1 MARFGFAVKVLGQ
14 NGLKS
19 NDARRWQSGPHLR
32 VSLEYLHAI
41 FDYLE
46 KTGIRM
52 YRISSDIAPYATH
65 PDLPQFHAQ
74 IAESDAELAALGRR
88 AREIGLRLSFHPSQF
103 IVMNAPDESVRQKS
117 IWDLRTQA
125 EILDRMGLDDEAVM
139 VIHAGGTYGQTGRDG
154 TLGEDLRRTARTR
167 PATACP

>member
-19 NDARRWQSGPHLR
+19 NDSRRWQSGPHLR

-52 YRISSDIAPYATH
+52 YRMSSDIAPYATH

-74 IAESDAELAALGRR
+74 IAESDAEVAALGVQRYR
-88 AREIGLRLSFHPSQF
+88 AAAVVPSSTR
-103 IVMNAPDESVRQKS
+103 VEPMATNRPRWS
-117 IWDLRTQA
+117 
-125 EILDRMGLDDEAVM
+125 
-139 VIHAGGTYGQTGRDG
+139 GG
-154 TLGEDLRRTARTR
+154 
-167 PATACP
+167 